1 MLTVLIGM
9 CNKIEILIK
18 ILELWK
24 INLIMRTKIQ
34 LLILLIE
41 IFMNK
46 NNVKIKNKQ
55 NNINIMKKSKEL
67 SMNSKK
73 SIKKYKRID

>member
-1 MLTVLIGM
+1 
-9 CNKIEILIK
+9 
-18 ILELWK
+18 
-24 INLIMRTKIQ
+24 
-34 LLILLIE
+34 
-41 IFMNK
+41 MNK
-46 NNVKIKNKQ
+46 NNVKIKSKQ

>member
-1 MLTVLIGM
+1 MLTVLIEM
-9 CNKIEILIK
+9 LNKKEILIK

-34 LLILLIE
+34 LLILLTK

-46 NNVKIKNKQ
+46 NNVKIKSKQ